1 MKLAKF
7 STRKEKVQVD
17 RTVDSVEIDLDFT
30 QLYDCFLILAM
41 GVKSTTAFQI
51 MFYLLRRMGRDNNIM
66 VNKYAVAGFNDQRI
80 RTGQKP
86 LSEQAFYKAT
96 KALVKY
102 GVMVKLPPNRGMY
115 FMNPFAMWKGDKS
128 KRIEYLRQDAGPGQT
143 MAMNPMNL
151 LLNDPDHQYQL
162 ETIVEDISSAE
173 IDQLMKDK

>member
-7 STRKEKVQVD
+7 STRKEKVEID

-51 MFYLLRRMGRDNNIM
+51 MFYLLRIMGRDNNVM
-66 VNKYAVAGFNDQRI
+66 VNKRAVAGFNDQRI
-80 RTGQKP
+80 KTNQKP

-96 KALVKY
+96 KALVAY
-102 GVMVKLPPNRGMY
+102 GVMVKLPPTRGMY
-115 FMNPFAMWKGDKS
+115 FMNPFAMWKGDKQA
-128 KRIEYLRQDAGPGQT
+128 RIEYLRVDAGPGQK

-151 LLNDPDHQYQL
+151 LLNDADHQYKL
-162 ETIVEDISSAE
+162 ETITEDITSQE
-173 IDQLMKDK
+173 VDKIIKNK